1 MKGFFKGL
9 ESLFVYISK
18 VKALFMPEEVEVT
31 FKMVNGRKT
40 YSYKKVAK

>member
-9 ESLFVYISK
+9 EHLFNYISK
-18 VKALFMPEEVEVT
+18 VKTLFMPEEVEVT
-31 FKMVNGRKT
+31 FKVVNGIRT